1 MGHQEDITLRP
12 PSRLL
17 TLAEGRAIFEL
28 GAVKALMPLAR
39 QLPEGD
45 GHGVLCLPGFMASE
59 RSFGPMRDFLT
70 ARNYQPFDWDQGR
83 NYGLRDGLIEA
94 LLDRISE
101 LADETGG
108 KISLIGWSLGG
119 IFARELAKR
128 HPKAIRQVIALGSP
142 FTGPP
147 TATHAYK
154 LYERMAGHSA
164 DNPPIPLDLETVP
177 PHPFTSVFTRTDGIV
192 NWKTCLQ
199 KHAQNH
205 DNWENIEVRASHCGI
220 GVNPASFY
228 VIADRLAQKEG
239 EWAPFHYDGWRQF
252 AFRAGSFETGD

>member
-1 MGHQEDITLRP
+1 MGHQEDVSLRP

-17 TLAEGRAIFEL
+17 ALAEGRAIFEL
-28 GAVKALMPLAR
+28 GALRALRPFAR

-45 GHGVLCLPGFMASE
+45 GHGVLCLPGFLASD

-70 ARNYQPFDWDQGR
+70 KRNYKPYDWDQGR
-83 NYGLRDGLIEA
+83 NLGLRDGLMEA
-94 LLDRISE
+94 LLDRIKA

-128 HPKAIRQVIALGSP
+128 QSKDVRQVIALGSP
-142 FTGPP
+142 FTGPA

-154 LYERMAGHSA
+154 LYERLAGHSP
-164 DNPPIPLDLETVP
+164 DNPPVKFDLEDVP
-177 PHPFTSVFTRTDGIV
+177 PQPFTSVFTRTDGIV

-199 KHAQNH
+199 KNSQKHS
-205 DNWENIEVRASHCGI
+205 DWENIEVRASHCGI

-228 VIADRLAQKEG
+228 IIADRLAQEDG
-239 EWAPFHYDGWRQF
+239 NWAPFHFDGWRQI
-252 AFRAGSFETGD
+252 AFRQGSAETA